1 MRERPKR
8 RVRLGVVAFLAV
20 PSLVACLASPS
31 EPNRSVTA
39 TPLDRPNILLVLT
52 DDQRP
57 TELLD
62 VMPETTRI
70 FGRRGV
76 TFPNAYATTPVCCP
90 SRASILTGRY
100 AHNHGVLR
108 NGKGSIDGFDQ
119 DDTLEY
125 HLQQAGYRTAVFG
138 KLINDW
144 PMAVSPSYFDRWAIF
159 RGGKALGFYDGIWN
173 VNGDKRTVS
182 KYSTTYIQNWAL
194 RFLEESES
202 DDDRPWLMLLFVYPP
217 HGPAIPHERDVRA
230 PVPKWPPN
238 PAVTNEDLRGK
249 PPIVR
254 DAPPVTPEE
263 LRRIQ
268 RRQARS
274 LMSAD
279 RMVAR
284 VFRSMVTKDE
294 ASSTLAFFTS
304 DNGYLWGEHTLTRK
318 FAPYMQSIKIPMMVR
333 WPGVLG
339 RGEVDDRIV
348 ANIDLFPTA
357 MAAAGLPVTPGP
369 ETPATVPTPDG
380 RSLLDPRERDRLLIE
395 QWAGGPGNVFPN
407 WASLVTPTEQYIEYY
422 RLDETSVTFKE
433 YYDLS
438 NDPWQLVNLLWSDPG
453 SHKER
458 AAELATQL
466 EIDRSCEGS
475 ACP

>member
-1 MRERPKR
+1 MRTR
-8 RVRLGVVAFLAV
+8 RNGRIRFYSVVAALAV
-20 PSLVACLASPS
+20 PSLVACLATPS
-31 EPNRSVTA
+31 EPSRSVSA

-62 VMPETTRI
+62 VMPETRRI
-70 FGRRGV
+70 FGQRGV

-108 NGKGSIDGFDQ
+108 NGKGSIEAFDQ
-119 DDTLEY
+119 EDTLEY

-144 PMAVSPSYFDRWAIF
+144 PMSVSPSYFDRWAIF

-173 VNGDKRTVS
+173 VNGTKRTVS
-182 KYSTTYIQNWAL
+182 RYSTTFIKDHAL

-217 HGPAIPHERDVRA
+217 HGPAIPHPRDVRA
-230 PVPKWPPN
+230 RVPKWPPN
-238 PAVTNEDLRGK
+238 PAVTNKDLRGK

-254 DAPPVTPEE
+254 DAPPVEPEQ
-263 LRRIQ
+263 LRRTQ

-284 VFRSMVTKDE
+284 VFSSMADKDE
-294 ASSTLAFFTS
+294 ASSTLAFFMS
-304 DNGYLWGEHTLTRK
+304 DNGYLWGEHSLTRK
-318 FAPYMQSIKIPMMVR
+318 FAPYTHSIKIPMMVR
-333 WPGVLG
+333 WPGMLG
-339 RGEVDDRIV
+339 RGEVDDRLV
-348 ANIDLFPTA
+348 ANIDFFPTA
-357 MAAAGLPVTPGP
+357 MAAAGLPADP
-369 ETPATVPTPDG
+369 TVSPDG
-380 RSLLDPRERDRLLIE
+380 RSLLDPQERDRLLIE

-438 NDPWQLVNLLWSDPG
+438 ADPWQLENLLWSDPKA
-453 SHKER
+453 HKER
-458 AAELATQL
+458 AAQLATQL

-475 ACP
+475 TACP